1 VKPAYYQSH
10 NSGRDR
16 WMVSYLDVLT
26 ILLIFFVAL
35 AAQALHSA
43 TPPQSVPPPTVL
55 TPVVLAP
62 AVVPLIAP
70 PDAALAAIKQDLE
83 LSHLDVRLDPRG
95 VVVSLPQALLFPP
108 GEDRINADAFATVTA
123 IGDVLRKIPNNV
135 RLVGHA
141 DASPIH
147 NRRFG
152 SNWELAAARGLRL
165 LELLSSRYG
174 IEESRLSVESYGSYE
189 PKSTNDTPD
198 GRASNRR
205 VEIVILDSAPRNDAS
220 QPTP

>member
-1 VKPAYYQSH
+1 MKPAYYQSH
-10 NSGRDR
+10 SSGRDR

-26 ILLIFFVAL
+26 ILLILFIAL

-43 TPPQSVPPPTVL
+43 PPLQSVPPPA
-55 TPVVLAP
+55 VLAP
-62 AVVPLIAP
+62 AVAPLIPP

-83 LSHLDVRLDPRG
+83 KNHLDVRFDPRG

-108 GEDRINADAFATVTA
+108 GEDRINVDAFATVTA

-141 DASPIH
+141 DAIPIH
-147 NRRFG
+147 NRRFNN
-152 SNWELAAARGLRL
+152 NWELAAARGLRL
-165 LELLSSRYG
+165 LELLTSRYG

-198 GRASNRR
+198 GRANNRR
-205 VEIVILDSAPRNDAS
+205 VEIVILDSAPRNEAS
-220 QPTP
+220 Q